1 MPKARKTSVAPLDQ
15 QSAIEQRLKKSVGA
29 IHSSGNLTLVQ
40 RKLANVLLYSAY
52 DTLLTKRT
60 HTVPVSIM
68 CSMLGWE
75 ASNNIEL
82 LKESLLALQQTTI
95 QFNLREE
102 GHEVWESMTMLSYAH
117 IKNGICTW
125 RYDEALAEK
134 LYDPAMFALI
144 NLKVQRQLDT
154 AYALNLYENLYRFR
168 NTNQGSTGEWSL
180 EFFREI
186 IGATADY
193 YDEYSELNR
202 KIIKPSL
209 EKINKDT
216 DIEATVETV
225 KKSRQVVGLKF
236 FVREKTE
243 DEKNAMPS
251 TLPGTSAKEGI
262 DAFAEVRETEA
273 FKALKKHGVA
283 ERLAFVWIR
292 EKGEQAVLDMVAYTE
307 ERDAKNLINTNTR
320 AYMQS
325 LVKAGAEFGQS
336 DYDKEKSEVIEAKAK
351 VAQTEAQKNRLAE
364 LETEFRTIRIKE
376 ARNALTLEERNAH
389 ARAWLQ
395 TEAGHGR
402 DANFDAGKGRFKDSV
417 TNIQFEQVYL
427 SKVVATPHTQTEFK
441 SWLKET
447 KNLDL
452 VKLGLEG

>member
-1 MPKARKTSVAPLDQ
+1 MEKKSKTHVATVEKL
-15 QSAIEQRLKKSVGA
+15 SAVEQRLKKSVGA

-52 DTLLTKRT
+52 DALLSKRT

-68 CSMLGWE
+68 CSMLGWD
-75 ASNNIEL
+75 ASNRIDH
-82 LKESLLALQQTTI
+82 LKEALLALQQTTI
-95 QFNLREE
+95 QFNLRED
-102 GHEVWESMTMLSYAH
+102 GHEVWESMTMLSYAQ
-117 IKNGICTW
+117 IKNGICTY

-134 LYDPAMFALI
+134 LYDPAMFAMI

-186 IGATADY
+186 IGATASY
-193 YDEYSELNR
+193 YDDYRELNR

-251 TLPGTSAKEGI
+251 TLPGTSAQEGI
-262 DAFAEVRETEA
+262 DAFAEVRDTEA
-273 FKALKKHGVA
+273 FKALRKHGVT
-283 ERLAFVWIR
+283 ERLAFAWIR
-292 EKGEQAVLDMVAYTE
+292 EKGEQTVLDMVAYTE

-325 LVKAGAEFGQS
+325 LVKAGAEFGES
-336 DYDKEKSEVIEAKAK
+336 DYDKEKTEAVEAKAK
-351 VAQTEAQKNRLAE
+351 LAQTEAQKNR
-364 LETEFRTIRIKE
+364 IKE
-376 ARNALTLEERNAH
+376 LRSEFSSEQTRGAFQAISAEEKFRH
-389 ARAWLQ
+389 AQAWSASEEGQGSEGGFDATKGDFRDVVHRAKFRSYLLKTVAKPPNEQAFKAWLK
-395 TEAGHGR
+395 A
-402 DANFDAGKGRFKDSV
+402 A
-417 TNIQFEQVYL
+417 
-427 SKVVATPHTQTEFK
+427 
-441 SWLKET
+441 

-452 VKLGLEG
+452 AKLGLEG

>member
-1 MPKARKTSVAPLDQ
+1 MEKSNKTHVPTVEKL
-15 QSAIEQRLKKSVGA
+15 SAVEQRLKKSVGA

-52 DTLLTKRT
+52 DTLLSKRT

-68 CSMLGWE
+68 CSMLGWD
-75 ASNNIEL
+75 ASNRIDH
-82 LKESLLALQQTTI
+82 LKEALLALQQTTI

-102 GHEVWESMTMLSYAH
+102 GHEVWESMTMLSYAQ
-117 IKNGICTW
+117 IKNGICTY

-134 LYDPAMFALI
+134 LYDPAMFAMI

-186 IGATADY
+186 IGATASY
-193 YDEYSELNR
+193 YDDYRELNR

-236 FVREKTE
+236 FVHEKTE

-262 DAFAEVRETEA
+262 DAFAEVRDTAA
-273 FKALKKHGVA
+273 FKALRKHGVT
-283 ERLAFVWIR
+283 ERLAFAWIR
-292 EKGEQAVLDMVAYTE
+292 EKGEQTVLDMVAYTE

-336 DYDKEKSEVIEAKAK
+336 DYDKEKTEVIEAKTKA
-351 VAQTEAQKNRLAE
+351 AQTEAQKNRLAE
-364 LETEFRTIRIKE
+364 LEAEFRTIRIKE
-376 ARNALTLEERNAH
+376 ARNALTLEERSAH

-395 TEAGHGR
+395 TEAGQGK
-402 DANFDAGKGRFKDSV
+402 DANFDMGKGRFKDSV

-441 SWLKET
+441 AWLKER
-447 KNLDL
+447 KNLDP
-452 VKLGLEG
+452 VKLGLNS

>member
-52 DTLLTKRT
+52 DNLLAKRT
-60 HTVPVSIM
+60 HTIPVSIM

-117 IKNGICTW
+117 IKNGVCTW

-186 IGATADY
+186 IGATAEY

-262 DAFAEVRETEA
+262 DAFAEVRDTEA

-336 DYDKEKSEVIEAKAK
+336 DYDKEKTEVVEAKAK
-351 VAQTEAQKNRLAE
+351 VAQTEAQKKHLVE
-364 LETEFRTIRIKE
+364 LEDEFRTIRIKE
-376 ARNALTLEERNAH
+376 ARNALTLEERSAH

-395 TEAGHGR
+395 TEAGQGR
-402 DANFDAGKGRFKDSV
+402 AGNFDEAKGRFKDSV

-427 SKVVATPHTQTEFK
+427 AKVVATPYTRTEFK
-441 SWLKET
+441 TWVKAA

-452 VKLGLEG
+452 AKLGLEG

>member
-52 DTLLTKRT
+52 DNLLSKRT
-60 HTVPVSIM
+60 HTIPVSIM

-186 IGATADY
+186 IGATAEY

-262 DAFAEVRETEA
+262 DAFAEVRDTEA

-351 VAQTEAQKNRLAE
+351 VAQTEVQKNRLAE

-395 TEAGHGR
+395 TEAGQGR

-441 SWLKET
+441 AWLKET